1 MAESLG
7 PVLHHLSLDATVF
20 RDHDRHVTVA
30 QFLADAAGLENR
42 LPNATH
48 VVNLCRDRY
57 HFAVGLV
64 AALSREQRT
73 VLPMTPTEDQLL
85 GLAAHYEGL
94 YVIADEP
101 VATSRLPVL
110 DLCRLGRGLSVREIP
125 AFPFTQPAVIL
136 FTSGSTGAAVPWART
151 WGALVHSAAAAARK
165 LGIAELPAAALTGTV
180 PHQHSYGL
188 ESLIML
194 GLQQGL
200 TLERHRPFLPADIV
214 AQLKRMPAPR
224 ILVTTPI
231 HLRSLINDDGALP
244 ALARV
249 ICATAPLPRDLAK
262 QVEERFNGPLLE
274 IYGCTEV
281 GQIAVR
287 RTVETAEWACL
298 DGIHLREEGGEVWAS
313 GASAATDAA
322 LNDLLEITGPDK
334 FFLRGRKSDM
344 VNIGG
349 KRSSLA
355 YLNFHLNAIQ
365 GVQDGMFFMQ
375 SPGNG
380 VARLSAYVVAPTLT
394 PATILSALRRVL
406 DPAFLPRP
414 IHRVS
419 VLPRN
424 ELGKIPS
431 HALAALS
438 HAPVD
443 A

>member
-125 AFPFTQPAVIL
+125 AFPLTQPAVIL

-231 HLRSLINDDGALP
+231 HLRSLITMTG
-244 ALARV
+244 R
-249 ICATAPLPRDLAK
+249 
-262 QVEERFNGPLLE
+262 
-274 IYGCTEV
+274 
-281 GQIAVR
+281 
-287 RTVETAEWACL
+287 CL
-298 DGIHLREEGGEVWAS
+298 R
-313 GASAATDAA
+313 
-322 LNDLLEITGPDK
+322 
-334 FFLRGRKSDM
+334 
-344 VNIGG
+344 
-349 KRSSLA
+349 
-355 YLNFHLNAIQ
+355 
-365 GVQDGMFFMQ
+365 
-375 SPGNG
+375 
-380 VARLSAYVVAPTLT
+380 
-394 PATILSALRRVL
+394 
-406 DPAFLPRP
+406 
-414 IHRVS
+414 
-419 VLPRN
+419 
-424 ELGKIPS
+424 S
-431 HALAALS
+431 HA
-438 HAPVD
+438 
-443 A
+443 